1 MILRLSVGAL
11 DITLNTVLQSMV
23 PPDDPFRIAAST
35 IDSALEGVPTGKL
48 PTYTTSLLEAVVLV
62 SATLATSAPRAVSLA
77 AAAVDE
83 VPIAM

>member
-23 PPDDPFRIAAST
+23 SSPFRIAAST

>member
-23 PPDDPFRIAAST
+23 SSPFRIAAST
-35 IDSALEGVPTGKL
+35 IDSALEGVCTGKL

-62 SATLATSAPRAVSLA
+62 SVTLATSAPRAVSLA
-77 AAAVDE
+77 AAAVGE